1 MEVVGP
7 EGTRGLHGSDPLRR
21 WKQGLVMMMIVLY
34 LRYGDCAHA
43 IKALRTQPHPAQQQY
58 IMILL
63 QLVAVV
69 QNQNDGDGNIIKNRS
84 YF

>member
-1 MEVVGP
+1 MF
-7 EGTRGLHGSDPLRR
+7 
-21 WKQGLVMMMIVLY
+21 Y

-43 IKALRTQPHPAQQQY
+43 IKAVRTQPHPAQQQY

-69 QNQNDGDGNIIKNRS
+69 HNVRKREKMTPNRVM
-84 YF
+84 YYCYCYYY